1 MDGVS
6 TKDETMNNNVS
17 TPKVPQPRK
26 KRGLALISVA
36 AILIVAVAYAI
47 YMVATGR
54 ATIVV
59 KEPSERVL
67 VVANLCEASTIDTF
81 NALMMSRADE
91 ESDTRAQAAAKLAE
105 LSDTIAQKA
114 NYTHDASCV
123 FMRYD
128 IARVQLQ
135 YATAKEMTDVLA
147 TLAQEGLFPSTD
159 IDSLTNTDMI
169 KDNLEHV
176 QDGGNDIDD

>member
-1 MDGVS
+1 M
-6 TKDETMNNNVS
+6 
-17 TPKVPQPRK
+17 
-26 KRGLALISVA
+26 L
-36 AILIVAVAYAI
+36 
-47 YMVATGR
+47 ATGR
-54 ATIVV
+54 AKFVI

-105 LSDTIAQKA
+105 LSDTIAKKA

-159 IDSLTNTDMI
+159 IDSLTSTYMT

-176 QDGGNDIDD
+176 QDGSNGIDD